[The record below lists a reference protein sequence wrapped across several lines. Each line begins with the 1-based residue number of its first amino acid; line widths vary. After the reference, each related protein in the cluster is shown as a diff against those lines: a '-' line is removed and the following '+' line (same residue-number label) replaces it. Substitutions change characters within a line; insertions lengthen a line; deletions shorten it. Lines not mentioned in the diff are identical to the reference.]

1 MTPFERLR
9 QLLSG
14 NPPAASPAEAKY
26 PNTHDWAAL
35 ADGAEVVV
43 GEDKYQMSVV
53 SCGELVMPSGHLAA
67 CDPFV
72 GLQREGMATTDIKPG
87 RYEVIVTLAD
97 VSSNGDGT
105 HMREAYATLIVD
117 PAAKELRRR
126 IITPTGNDVPC
137 EPEIDGDGTFTG
149 FGVDAGTA
157 CFADAGAIADLMPPD
172 EAAWNET
179 LFDNGTPQS
188 WFARMDDETHIRTG
202 MANIALPLARNG
214 ENIVIFHSGWGD
226 GFYPVIGGYDAVG
239 KLVRVHID
247 FMVVFPEAE

>member
-9 QLLSG
+9 QLLTG
-14 NPPAASPAEAKY
+14 MPPAALATQAKY

-35 ADGAEVVV
+35 ADGAEVVA
-43 GEDKYQMSVV
+43 GEDKYLLSVV
-53 SCGELVMPSGHLAA
+53 SCGELVMPSGRLAA

-72 GLQREGMATTDIKPG
+72 SLQRNDMPFIDIKPG

-97 VSSNGDGT
+97 VSKNADGS
-105 HMREAYATLIVD
+105 HMREAYATLMLD

-126 IITPTGNDVPC
+126 IITPTGTDTPC
-137 EPEIDGDGTFTG
+137 EPEIGDDGTFAG

-157 CFADAGAIADLMPPD
+157 CFADAAAIHDCMPHD
-172 EAAWNET
+172 EPAWNDDF
-179 LFDNGTPQS
+179 FDNSSPQS
-188 WFARMDDETHIRTG
+188 WFNRMDDETHIRAG
-202 MANIALPLARNG
+202 LANIPLPLARNG

-226 GFYPVIGGYDAVG
+226 GFYPVIGGYDAAG

-247 FMVVFPEAE
+247 FLVVPPQTE